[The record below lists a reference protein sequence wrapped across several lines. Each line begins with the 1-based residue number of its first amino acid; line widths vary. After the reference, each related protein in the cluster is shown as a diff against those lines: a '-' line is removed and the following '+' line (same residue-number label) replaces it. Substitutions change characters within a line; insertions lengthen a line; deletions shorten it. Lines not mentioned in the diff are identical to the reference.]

1 MVQSKYP
8 EVLADLRR
16 RIAVGDLVPGTRLPT
31 WDELAVSYGVG
42 RPTLMRAMTELRD
55 DGFVVSDSTRGSY
68 VAPVPPCRRRI
79 ALVFGTGPDEQA
91 QGGWTR
97 FWQTLEAEARASAP
111 RDGWDLVV
119 YHGVD
124 ALHGSPSMTALEAD
138 IDAHRLA
145 GVVMSP
151 SGRLFHLAERIAG
164 RVPLVQVSGGSAG
177 FGSTPSWSLDI
188 GGQRRRCAALLRA
201 AGATRV
207 AVLCTQTSDPTA
219 WRQALAEAGL
229 GGEPWWQFAS
239 FIAGERMTANLARL
253 ICTQRPDGLV
263 ITDDNLVPGAVLG
276 LQEAGVRIGSDLQ
289 VAAHCNWPFPAEQ
302 VQPLIHVGFDLG
314 RMLREAVAAVRGGAP
329 AGHVLMPAI
338 TASEL
343 APVPASP

>member
-8 EVLADLRR
+8 DVLADLRR

-31 WDELAVSYGVG
+31 WDELAISYGVG

-68 VAPVPPCRRRI
+68 VAPEPPCRRRI

-97 FWQTLEAEARASAP
+97 FWQALEEEARLSAV

-119 YHGVD
+119 YHRVD
-124 ALHGSPSMTALEAD
+124 ALHGSPGMTALEAD
-138 IDAHRLA
+138 IAAHRLA

-151 SGRLFHLAERIAG
+151 HGRLFHLVPRLAG
-164 RVPLVQVSGGSAG
+164 RVPVVQVGSRYGAG
-177 FGSTPSWSLDI
+177 ETPSWSLDI
-188 GGQRRRCAALLRA
+188 AGQRQRCAALLRA

-207 AVLCTQTSDPTA
+207 ALLCTETSEPAA
-219 WRQALAEAGL
+219 WRQALDDAGL
-229 GGEPWWQFAS
+229 GGEPWWQFTS
-239 FIAGERMTANLARL
+239 FIAGERMTANLVRL
-253 ICTQRPDGLV
+253 ICSQRPDGLV

-276 LQEAGVRIGSDLQ
+276 LREAGVRIGTDLH
-289 VAAHCNWPFPAEQ
+289 VAAHCNWPFPAER
-302 VQPLIHVGFDLG
+302 VEPLLHVGFDLG
-314 RMLREAVAAVRGGAP
+314 RMLREAVAAVRSGAP
-329 AGHVLMPAI
+329 PGHVVMPAI
-338 TASEL
+338 TAAEL
-343 APVPASP
+343 APVPT